1 MTNSST
7 GGDVSTNIVRGIP
20 KLGLSMSYF
29 VVHRIDFEDSNISV
43 VRVAD
48 EPIQVGAYTPMSRM
62 Q

>member
-7 GGDVSTNIVRGIP
+7 GGDVGTNIMRVIT
-20 KLGLSMSYF
+20 KLGLPMSYF
-29 VVHRIDFEDSNISV
+29 VVHPIDFEDSNISA

-48 EPIQVGAYTPMSRM
+48 EPIQGGAYTPMSRM